1 MENKLKETIQFIKQK
16 IPLVPKVGIVLGSG
30 LGDFVDQLTEKIVIS
45 YEDIPHFKKTTVF
58 GHDGKLIL
66 GKVNQTPVLAMQGR
80 FHAYEGYSY
89 DEVVFPSRVM
99 ALMGVKCVILTNAA
113 GSVNLDYHPGQL
125 VLIKDHINLSGGNP
139 LIGKNIDSFGPR
151 FPDMSDTYSLAARKV
166 ILEASKKL
174 KHFIHEGVY
183 AGMMGPTYETP
194 AEIKMVRLLGGD
206 MVGMSTVP
214 EAIALNH
221 MGIKVVGISCITNY
235 GSGIKEEKLSH
246 DDIKVE
252 AQKAMKQFT
261 ELLIQS
267 IPQLEN
273 V

>member
-1 MENKLKETIQFIKQK
+1 MQKKLKETIDFIKQK
-16 IPLVPKVGIVLGSG
+16 IQATPTVGLVLGSG
-30 LGDFVDQLTEKIVIS
+30 LGDFVNQLTDKVIIP
-45 YEDIPHFKKTTVF
+45 YEEIPHFKTTTVF
-58 GHDGKLIL
+58 GHDGKLIF
-66 GKVNQTPVLAMQGR
+66 GKINQTAVIVMQGR

-99 ALMGVKCVILTNAA
+99 ALMGVKCIILTNAA
-113 GSVNLDYHPGQL
+113 GSVNLNYHPGQL

-139 LIGKNIDSFGPR
+139 LIGKNIDAFGPR
-151 FPDMSDTYSLAARKV
+151 FPDMSDTYNKTAREI
-166 ILEASKKL
+166 ILKASKKL
-174 KHFIHEGVY
+174 NHFIHEGVY

-194 AEIKMVRLLGGD
+194 AEIKMIRILGGD

-214 EAIALNH
+214 EAIAINH
-221 MGIKVVGISCITNY
+221 MGVKVVGISCITNY

-246 DDIKVE
+246 DDIKTE

-261 ELLIQS
+261 ELLVHS

-273 V
+273 L